1 LSFDSGGFHI
11 YNAPVN
17 ILKNYKRMRALIV
30 DDNDQILDVLSF
42 MLESNNVDYR
52 TVNNGEEALNLISNS
67 TKTLDSSF
75 DLIFLDLAMPNMSG
89 FQVVED
95 LYMNNS
101 LKDSKLIV
109 ITALELSPEDENNLL
124 KKGVT
129 AILKKPFLIEDV
141 EKLLLS

>member
-1 LSFDSGGFHI
+1 
-11 YNAPVN
+11 
-17 ILKNYKRMRALIV
+17 MRALIV